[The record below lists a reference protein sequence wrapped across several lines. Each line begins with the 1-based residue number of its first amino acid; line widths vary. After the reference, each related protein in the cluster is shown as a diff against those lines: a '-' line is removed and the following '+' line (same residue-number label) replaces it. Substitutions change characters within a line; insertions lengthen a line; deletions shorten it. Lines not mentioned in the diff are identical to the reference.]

1 MELKKDGTVYILS
14 LTNGAKANTFNEDIV
29 GEYHAVLD
37 EVEASTSNAALL
49 ITSTDPKFWSNGID
63 LEWLITKPANYLSQ
77 FAFLLD
83 KLYLRFALLNMPTVG
98 CLTGHTYAGA
108 AVLATTLDFR
118 LMRADRGFFCFPEI
132 DIKIPFSPV
141 MQQVLKLLPDHH
153 ALTELVLTGKRVGGE
168 EAMKMKIVSGAY
180 LQETLFPKSMELAKF
195 LAQKDRKTY
204 TKLKRDMRC
213 NLVALQQNLPAF

>member
-1 MELKKDGTVYILS
+1 
-14 LTNGAKANTFNEDIV
+14 
-29 GEYHAVLD
+29 
-37 EVEASTSNAALL
+37 
-49 ITSTDPKFWSNGID
+49 
-63 LEWLITKPANYLSQ
+63 
-77 FAFLLD
+77 
-83 KLYLRFALLNMPTVG
+83 MPTVG

-132 DIKIPFSPV
+132 DIKIPFSPI
-141 MQQVLKLLPDHH
+141 MQQVLKLLPDHQ

-168 EAMKMKIVSGAY
+168 EAMKMKIVSGVY
-180 LQETLFPKSMELAKF
+180 PEDTLFPKSLELAKF

-213 NLVALQQNLPAF
+213 NLAALQQNLPAF